1 MKTMSKDKMG
11 FPFQGI
17 GREQYL
23 SCFAK
28 AEIQNAIVSVVSGE
42 SGKTTKRFEWTGY
55 PDMTKCWK
63 CGSTH
68 LSMIENKFQDK
79 AMVWCLDCGKTWLE
93 RSFK

>member
-1 MKTMSKDKMG
+1 M
-11 FPFQGI
+11 

-23 SCFAK
+23 SCLAK
-28 AEIQNAIVSVVSGE
+28 AEIQNAIMSVVSGE
-42 SGKTTKRFEWTGY
+42 SGKTTKRSEWTGY

-68 LSMIENKFQDK
+68 LSMIENKFQDR